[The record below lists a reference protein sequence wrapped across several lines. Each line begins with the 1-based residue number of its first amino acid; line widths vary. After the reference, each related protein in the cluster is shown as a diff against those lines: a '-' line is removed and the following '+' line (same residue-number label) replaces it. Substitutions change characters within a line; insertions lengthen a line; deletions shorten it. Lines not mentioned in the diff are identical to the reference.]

1 MKILFLLDDAPY
13 GSDKNYNA
21 LRTAIQLQ
29 KQDKDIKIYVY
40 LMSDAVLSAI
50 EGQTVKQG
58 SYNIGTMLTEII
70 SGGGEV
76 KICTSC
82 AESRGLGESVKGTI
96 LGTLSD
102 LTKWIVESDK
112 VLSW

>member
-1 MKILFLLDDAPY
+1 MKILFLLNDAPY
-13 GSDKNYNA
+13 GTDKNYNA

-29 KQDKDIKIYVY
+29 KQDEKIKVYVY

-58 SYNIGTMLTEII
+58 SYNVGSMLTEIL

-76 KICTSC
+76 KVCTSC
-82 AESRGLGESVKGTI
+82 AESRGVKKPIEGAM
-96 LGTLSD
+96 LGTLGD
-102 LTKWIVESDK
+102 LTNWVVDSDK